1 MKYNKITAV
10 CMAGVMAVSLT
21 GCMDGVKNLSEEK
34 SDMIAEYSA
43 GILLKNSDSYS
54 KRLVTKAD
62 QTEDSRKGG
71 ATATPAPTAT
81 DTGSTGCC
89 KHHPFRRMAVS
100 AESSGASV
108 SGGAVDTVP
117 TVNLSDIYKKDGL
130 RVTYSSYRFCKQ
142 YKEGSSQITAKTG
155 NVLLVADFR
164 VKNTS
169 GSKRKIKLGN
179 KKIDYTLNVDGNNY
193 QPGISILENMGL
205 NYLDTTLKSGAG
217 EKAVLIFEMSKDKK
231 KASQISLTVSR
242 GGRQAVV
249 QLR

>member
-62 QTEDSRKGG
+62 QTEDSSKGG
-71 ATATPAPTAT
+71 ATATPAPTASQT
-81 DTGSTGCC
+81 
-89 KHHPFRRMAVS
+89 PAPQAVAAS
-100 AESSGASV
+100 SVPADGQTAESSGASV